1 VFKNFFTTI
10 NQLNKQG
17 LISAYHDRSDG
28 GVITTLLEMAFAS
41 HCGLDIVNDDIS
53 ALFNEELGCVIQV
66 SNTNKAA
73 VINALSKAG
82 LAKCIHTIAKINNTD
97 TINIGDFSKQR
108 SALQQLWSKTSYE
121 IVKLR
126 DNPERAKE
134 EFDAIAQDTLGLK
147 NLQMLL

>member
-1 VFKNFFTTI
+1 
-10 NQLNKQG
+10 
-17 LISAYHDRSDG
+17 
-28 GVITTLLEMAFAS
+28 MAFAS

-108 SALQQLWSKTSYE
+108 SALQQLWSKTSYY
-121 IVKLR
+121 KPPR
-126 DNPERAKE
+126 QNFHHD
-134 EFDAIAQDTLGLK
+134 
-147 NLQMLL
+147 

>member
-1 VFKNFFTTI
+1 
-10 NQLNKQG
+10 
-17 LISAYHDRSDG
+17 
-28 GVITTLLEMAFAS
+28 MAFAS

-108 SALQQLWSKTSYE
+108 SALQQRRLINIKT
-121 IVKLR
+121 
-126 DNPERAKE
+126 
-134 EFDAIAQDTLGLK
+134 
-147 NLQMLL
+147 